1 MNFELPSLVLTCDKH
16 FNDRRKFGSHNY
28 SPCLTPDILISKGET
43 FVKQQNDQCS

>member
-28 SPCLTPDILISKGET
+28 SPCLTPDIVISKGGT
-43 FVKQQNDQCS
+43 FVSQQNDQCS